1 MQTLLTD
8 DPDVAAQFIRAGELV
23 AFPTETVYGLGS
35 NIFDVPAILNIFA
48 AKGRP
53 DDNPLI
59 AHICDLADLTL
70 LTSNITKSAADLI
83 EAFFPGPLTVV
94 LQKHK
99 NVPLQ
104 ATGGLNTIGIRMPSH
119 PLALDFIRAGGV
131 PLVAPS
137 ANLSGKPSPTT
148 WTAVLTDLEGRI
160 PCILQGEPTQV
171 GLESTVV
178 DCTTES
184 PIILRAGAVT
194 LEQLCAVNPTT
205 KYANRSAP
213 VRSPGMKY
221 KHYAPQAKVFV
232 INEADYFDFESEAA
246 FIGLHPVTS
255 FNFKHILIAKDI
267 ADYSRAVFQFF
278 RDCDAGGIKT
288 IYCEAVEESGL
299 GVALMDRIR
308 RASFRH
314 DST

>member
-8 DPDVAAQFIRAGELV
+8 DPRVAAQFIRNGKIV
-23 AFPTETVYGLGS
+23 AFPTETVYGLGA
-35 NIFDVPAILNIFA
+35 NIFDVSAVISIFT

-59 AHICDLADLTL
+59 AHICELNDLTR
-70 LTSNITKSAADLI
+70 LTSNITDSAADFI
-83 EAFFPGPLTVV
+83 KAFFPGPLTVI
-94 LQKHK
+94 LPKHT

-104 ATGGLNTIGIRMPSH
+104 ATAGLNTIGIRMPSH
-119 PLALDFIRAGGV
+119 PVALDFIRACDV

-148 WTAVLTDLEGRI
+148 WSTVLDDLEGRI
-160 PCILQGEPTQV
+160 PCILKGEPTQV

-184 PIILRAGAVT
+184 PVILRAGAVT
-194 LEQLCAVNPTT
+194 LEQLREINPATSFS
-205 KYANRSAP
+205 NRASGEP
-213 VRSPGMKY
+213 TRSPGMKY
-221 KHYAPQAKVFV
+221 KHYAPQAKVIV
-232 INEADYFDFESEAA
+232 ISSSASMPFESDAA
-246 FIGLHPVTS
+246 FIGLHPVAAN
-255 FNFKHILIAKDI
+255 NFKRVFIAKDVSE
-267 ADYSRAVFQFF
+267 YSRLVFQFF
-278 RDCDAGGIKT
+278 RDCDAQGIKT

-308 RASFRH
+308 RASFR
-314 DST
+314 